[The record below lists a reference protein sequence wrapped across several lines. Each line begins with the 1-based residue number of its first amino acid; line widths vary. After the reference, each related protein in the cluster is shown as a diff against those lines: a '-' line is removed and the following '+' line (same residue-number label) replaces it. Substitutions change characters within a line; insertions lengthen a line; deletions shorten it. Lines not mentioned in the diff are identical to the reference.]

1 MIGSIENYKPGTD
14 FNSYLERMEQFYKV
28 NDVQAEKKVSLF
40 LTLIGPD
47 GYETLRNLIAPKKP
61 SETEYEK
68 LVEILREHYVEKR
81 SVIAERYQFYKCIQ
95 KASQSLNEYI
105 LELKVKAA
113 SCNFGEF
120 LNQALRDKFV
130 CGIRNEQII
139 RQLLIEKQT
148 LTFEKAIKIASNYEN
163 AEQGVHNMQSNSSAT
178 VGRVRATTKLECWRC
193 GGLHKPDSCY
203 KKTLTCFV
211 CKKVGHIAIKCKFNN
226 NTASRRPRNFT
237 NQSKVNNMEHTQDE
251 DKECEEII
259 LGTIPIFHKAY
270 SIPYAMKEEVERE
283 LLNLEKS
290 GIIKRVQHSEWASP
304 IVLAKRNDRKIRVCV
319 DYKVTV
325 NKMLDIEHYPLPL
338 PEDIFN
344 ELSGAGNFCVLD
356 LSGAYQQLLL
366 DEHSREYLTIN
377 THLGLFQPT
386 RLQFGISSG
395 PSVFQYVMDQILK
408 GIKNVKCFID
418 DLEPISPNSDNFYSK
433 NNDASYSGI
442 TKFTFHQQVNL
453 RVKR

>member
-95 KASQSLNEYI
+95 KESQSLNEYI

-139 RQLLIEKQT
+139 RQLLIEKET

-259 LGTIPIFHKAY
+259 LG
-270 SIPYAMKEEVERE
+270 SIM
-283 LLNLEKS
+283 NLE
-290 GIIKRVQHSEWASP
+290 EDPA
-304 IVLAKRNDRKIRVCV
+304 CV
-319 DYKVTV
+319 
-325 NKMLDIEHYPLPL
+325 
-338 PEDIFN
+338 
-344 ELSGAGNFCVLD
+344 EL
-356 LSGAYQQLLL
+356 
-366 DEHSREYLTIN
+366 
-377 THLGLFQPT
+377 
-386 RLQFGISSG
+386 
-395 PSVFQYVMDQILK
+395 
-408 GIKNVKCFID
+408 
-418 DLEPISPNSDNFYSK
+418 
-433 NNDASYSGI
+433 
-442 TKFTFHQQVNL
+442 
-453 RVKR
+453 